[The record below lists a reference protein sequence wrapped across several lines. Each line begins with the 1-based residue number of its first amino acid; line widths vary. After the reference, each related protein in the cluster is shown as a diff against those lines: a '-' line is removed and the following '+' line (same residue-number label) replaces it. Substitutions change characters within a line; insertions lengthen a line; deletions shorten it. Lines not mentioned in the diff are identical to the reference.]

1 MTNIRWFFSFLFLWW
16 LLVLLF
22 KLSMLVVCKPHGFC
36 ECVIHKARCASK
48 VYKPI
53 LEPFAYF
60 LANTHI
66 CIATVLHWH
75 ACCSLEPWRTIYWFI
90 FLFVNLQVYVAFVTS
105 YRLPICRFSI
115 LWQKE
120 IKFTCNTW
128 IKIIIHQS
136 A

>member
-66 CIATVLHWH
+66 CFATVLHWH
-75 ACCSLEPWRTIYWFI
+75 AHCSVELCLNIYSYILLISRFI
-90 FLFVNLQVYVAFVTS
+90 LFFINNSSPKFADVAL
-105 YRLPICRFSI
+105 RH
-115 LWQKE
+115 K
-120 IKFTCNTW
+120 
-128 IKIIIHQS
+128 
-136 A
+136 